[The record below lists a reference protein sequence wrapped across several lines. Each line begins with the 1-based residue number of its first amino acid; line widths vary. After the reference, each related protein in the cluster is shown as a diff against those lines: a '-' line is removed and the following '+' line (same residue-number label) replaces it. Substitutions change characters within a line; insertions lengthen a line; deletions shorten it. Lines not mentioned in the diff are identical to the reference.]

1 MANSKRGEVIVEIG
15 GDSRVLVYDYNAIC
29 ELEEL
34 CGGKSIAY
42 IFGFGDEEQLK
53 ERVGFSVIRKA
64 VFVGLKRKNKGLT
77 IEKVGAW
84 LADEQHRIG
93 EVVTAVSRAILLAS
107 NGSDAQPKPVE
118 GDGEAVDPTSATGG

>member
-1 MANSKRGEVIVEIG
+1 MANPKRGEVSVEIG
-15 GDSRVLVYDYNAIC
+15 GESRMLVYDYNAIC

-42 IFGFGDEEQLK
+42 IFGFGDEEQLR

-64 VFVGLKRKNKGLT
+64 VFIGLKRKNKSVTLD
-77 IEKVGAW
+77 KVGAW

-93 EVVTAVSRAILLAS
+93 EIVASVSKAIIVAS
-107 NGSDAQPKPVE
+107 NG
-118 GDGEAVDPTSATGG
+118 GEAPKEAADEEHPTTAATTPA